1 MEVLIVEDDD
11 AMASALD
18 AAVVSAGHR
27 ATRVARGADA
37 LLAHRRFEVILL
49 DLGLPDLDGLDVLRK
64 LRQVTLCP
72 ILILTARDD
81 ERSVVLGLRSG
92 ADDYLVKPVK
102 LVELLARIEAVT
114 RRTSR
119 ATGGREQSGRQQS
132 IVLGDLDVDLDRRVA
147 ALGSRVL
154 PLTATEFDLL
164 ALLARH
170 AGSVVTREQILD
182 TLWGDAF
189 VASSRSLD
197 VHLTGLRAKLQLPGF
212 IINVRGVGYRIEAD
226 PA

>member
-1 MEVLIVEDDD
+1 MDVLIVEDDD

-18 AAVVSAGHR
+18 AAVVSAGHK
-27 ATRVARGADA
+27 ATRVSRGADA

-49 DLGLPDLDGLDVLRK
+49 DLGLPDIDGLDVLRK
-64 LRQVTLCP
+64 LRQVTPVP

-114 RRTSR
+114 RRTGR
-119 ATGGREQSGRQQS
+119 ASVEHGKKERS
-132 IVLGDLDVDLDRRVA
+132 IVLGELAIDLDRRVA
-147 ALGSRVL
+147 VLGSDVL
-154 PLTATEFDLL
+154 PLTATEFELL

-182 TLWGDAF
+182 ALWGDAF
-189 VASSRSLD
+189 LASSRSLD
-197 VHLTGLRAKLQLPGF
+197 VHLTGLRAKLLLPGF
-212 IINVRGVGYRIEAD
+212 IINVRGVGFRIEAD
-226 PA
+226 PT

>member
-1 MEVLIVEDDD
+1 MDVLIVEDDD
-11 AMASALD
+11 AMASALE
-18 AAVVSAGHR
+18 AAVVSAGH
-27 ATRVARGADA
+27 TSSRVSRGADA
-37 LLAHRRFEVILL
+37 LLEHRRFEVILL
-49 DLGLPDLDGLDVLRK
+49 DLGLPDIDGLEVLRK
-64 LRQVTLCP
+64 LRRVTPVP

-114 RRTSR
+114 RRAARSQDTR
-119 ATGGREQSGRQQS
+119 RRVIT
-132 IVLGDLDVDLDRRVA
+132 LGKLEVDLERRVA
-147 ALGSRVL
+147 VLDKEDL

-164 ALLARH
+164 ALLAGH

-182 TLWGDAF
+182 SLWGDAF
-189 VASSRSLD
+189 VASSRALD
-197 VHLTGLRAKLQLPGF
+197 VHLTGLRAKLGLPGF

>member
-18 AAVVSAGHR
+18 AAVVSAGHK

-37 LLAHRRFEVILL
+37 LLVHRRFEVILL

-64 LRQVTLCP
+64 LRQVTACP

-114 RRTSR
+114 RRT
-119 ATGGREQSGRQQS
+119 GRHGDGQHHS

-147 ALGSRVL
+147 AVGSRVL
-154 PLTATEFDLL
+154 SLTPTEFQLL
-164 ALLARH
+164 ALLVRH

-182 TLWGDAF
+182 ALWGDAF
-189 VASSRSLD
+189 LASSRSLD

-212 IINVRGVGYRIEAD
+212 IINVRGVGYRVEGN

>member
-1 MEVLIVEDDD
+1 MELLIVEDDD
-11 AMASALD
+11 AMASALA
-18 AAVVSAGHR
+18 AAVVTAGHNP
-27 ATRVARGADA
+27 ARVARGADA
-37 LLAHRRFEVILL
+37 LLGHRKFEVILL
-49 DLGLPDLDGLDVLRK
+49 DLGLPDMDGLEVLRK
-64 LRQVTLCP
+64 LRQVTPVP

-114 RRTSR
+114 RR
-119 ATGGREQSGRQQS
+119 AGRHSGARQRS
-132 IVLGDLDVDLDRRVA
+132 VVLGDLEIDLERRVA
-147 ALGSRVL
+147 ALRSQVL

-164 ALLARH
+164 ALLASH

-212 IINVRGVGYRIEAD
+212 IINVRGIGYRVEAG

>member
-1 MEVLIVEDDD
+1 MELLIVEDDD
-11 AMASALD
+11 AMASALA
-18 AAVVSAGHR
+18 AAVLTAGHNP
-27 ATRVARGADA
+27 TRVARGVDA
-37 LLAHRRFEVILL
+37 LLVDRKFGVILL
-49 DLGLPDLDGLDVLRK
+49 DLGLPDMDGLEVLRK
-64 LRQVTLCP
+64 LRQVTAVP

-114 RRTSR
+114 RR
-119 ATGGREQSGRQQS
+119 AGRYAAAPPRN
-132 IVLGDLDVDLDRRVA
+132 IVLGDLEIDLERRVA
-147 ALGSRVL
+147 ARGAEEL

-164 ALLARH
+164 ALLAGH

-182 TLWGDAF
+182 ALWGDAF
-189 VASSRSLD
+189 VASSRALD
-197 VHLTGLRAKLQLPGF
+197 VHLTGLRAKLQRPGF
-212 IINVRGVGYRIEAD
+212 IINVRGVGYRVEAD

>member
-1 MEVLIVEDDD
+1 MRVLIVEDDD
-11 AMASALD
+11 AMASALE
-18 AAVVSAGHR
+18 AAAVSAGHKAHR
-27 ATRVARGADA
+27 ASRGADA
-37 LLAHRRFEVILL
+37 LLVHREHDVILL
-49 DLGLPDLDGLDVLRK
+49 DLGLPDMDGLDLLRK
-64 LRQVTLCP
+64 LRQVTACP

-114 RRTSR
+114 RRV
-119 ATGGREQSGRQQS
+119 GRSGPQKSHS
-132 IVLGDLDVDLDRRVA
+132 IVLGELDVDLDRRVA
-147 ALGSRVL
+147 SIGTRVL

-164 ALLARH
+164 ALLARN

-182 TLWGDAF
+182 ALWGDAF
-189 VASSRSLD
+189 LASSRSLD
-197 VHLTGLRAKLQLPGF
+197 VHLTGLRSKLQMPGF
-212 IINVRGVGYRIEAD
+212 IINVRGVGYRIEAE

>member
-1 MEVLIVEDDD
+1 MRVLIVEDDD
-11 AMASALD
+11 SMASALG
-18 AAVVSAGHR
+18 AAVVSAGHQSS
-27 ATRVARGADA
+27 RVSRGSDA
-37 LLAHRRFEVILL
+37 LLVHRDFEVVLL
-49 DLGLPDLDGLDVLRK
+49 DLGLPDLDGLEVLRK
-64 LRQVTLCP
+64 LRQVSHVP

-114 RRTSR
+114 RRSAR
-119 ATGGREQSGRQQS
+119 PGAGKPHS
-132 IVLGDLDVDLDRRVA
+132 ITLGDLDVDLDRRVA
-147 ALGSRVL
+147 AVGSRVL
-154 PLTATEFDLL
+154 PLTATEFELL

-182 TLWGDAF
+182 ALWGDAF
-189 VASSRSLD
+189 LASSRSLD
-197 VHLTGLRAKLQLPGF
+197 VHLTGLRAKLKLPGF
-212 IINVRGVGYRIEAD
+212 IINVRGVGYRVEAD

>member
-1 MEVLIVEDDD
+1 MELLIVEDDD
-11 AMASALD
+11 AMAAALA
-18 AAVVSAGHR
+18 AAVATAGHN
-27 ATRVARGADA
+27 ATRVSRGSDA
-37 LLAHRRFEVILL
+37 LLSHRRFEVILL
-49 DLGLPDLDGLDVLRK
+49 DLGLPDMDGLEVLRK
-64 LRQVTLCP
+64 LRQVTHCP

-102 LVELLARIEAVT
+102 LVELLARIEAIT
-114 RRTSR
+114 RRARRS
-119 ATGGREQSGRQQS
+119 SGSMPQTV
-132 IVLGDLDVDLDRRVA
+132 VLGDLEIDFDRRTAVVGA
-147 ALGSRVL
+147 TSV

-182 TLWGDAF
+182 ALWGDAF

-197 VHLTGLRAKLQLPGF
+197 VHLTGLRAKLQKPGF
-212 IINVRGVGYRIEAD
+212 IINVRGVGYRVEAGT
-226 PA
+226 P

>member
-11 AMASALD
+11 AMAAALA
-18 AAVVSAGHR
+18 AAVESAGHR
-27 ATRVARGADA
+27 AARVSRGADA
-37 LLAHRRFEVILL
+37 LLAHRKFEVILL
-49 DLGLPDLDGLDVLRK
+49 DLGLPDMDGLDVLRK
-64 LRQVTLCP
+64 LRQVTQCP

-114 RRTSR
+114 RR
-119 ATGGREQSGRQQS
+119 AGRPGVDRPRS
-132 IVLGDLDVDLDRRVA
+132 IVLGELEVDLDRRVA
-147 ALGSRVL
+147 ALRSQVV

-182 TLWGDAF
+182 ALWGDAF

-197 VHLTGLRAKLQLPGF
+197 VHLTGLRGKLQLPGF
-212 IINVRGVGYRIEAD
+212 IINVRGVGYRVETD

>member
-1 MEVLIVEDDD
+1 MRVLIVEDDD
-11 AMASALD
+11 AMASALE
-18 AAVVSAGHR
+18 AAVVSAGHN
-27 ATRVARGADA
+27 AHRVSRGADA
-37 LLAHRRFEVILL
+37 LLVHRGHDVILL
-49 DLGLPDLDGLDVLRK
+49 DLGLPDMDGLELLRK
-64 LRQVTLCP
+64 LRQVTGCP

-114 RRTSR
+114 RRV
-119 ATGGREQSGRQQS
+119 GRSGPEKSHS
-132 IVLGDLDVDLDRRVA
+132 IVLGKLDVDLDRRVA
-147 ALGSRVL
+147 AIGARVL

-164 ALLARH
+164 ALLARN

-182 TLWGDAF
+182 ALWGDAF
-189 VASSRSLD
+189 LASSRSLD
-197 VHLTGLRAKLQLPGF
+197 VHLTGLRSKLQMPGF
-212 IINVRGVGYRIEAD
+212 IINVRGVGYRVEAE

>member
-11 AMASALD
+11 AMAAALA
-18 AAVVSAGHR
+18 AAVESAGQR
-27 ATRVARGADA
+27 ATRVSRGADA
-37 LLAHRRFEVILL
+37 LLVHRKFEVILL
-49 DLGLPDLDGLDVLRK
+49 DLGLPDMDGLDVLRK

-114 RRTSR
+114 RR
-119 ATGGREQSGRQQS
+119 AGRSVDTRQRS
-132 IVLGDLDVDLDRRVA
+132 IVLGDLEVDLDRRVA
-147 ALGSRVL
+147 VVGSQVV

-182 TLWGDAF
+182 ALWGDAF
-189 VASSRSLD
+189 LASSRSLD

-226 PA
+226 TA

>member
-11 AMASALD
+11 AMAGAL
-18 AAVVSAGHR
+18 AAGVAAAGHK
-27 ATRVARGADA
+27 ATRVSRGADA
-37 LLAHRRFEVILL
+37 LLAHRNFEVILL
-49 DLGLPDLDGLDVLRK
+49 DLGLPDMDGLDVLRK
-64 LRQVTLCP
+64 LRQVTDCP

-114 RRTSR
+114 RRAARSR
-119 ATGGREQSGRQQS
+119 GSRQRRV
-132 IVLGDLDVDLDRRVA
+132 VLGPLEVDLERRLAV
-147 ALGSRVL
+147 LGAEAV

-164 ALLARH
+164 ALLATH

-182 TLWGDAF
+182 ALWGDAF
-189 VASSRSLD
+189 IASSRSLD
-197 VHLTGLRAKLQLPGF
+197 VHLTGLRAKLGLPGF
-212 IINVRGVGYRIEAD
+212 IINVRGVGYRVEAGSG
-226 PA
+226 

>member
-1 MEVLIVEDDD
+1 MRVLIVEDDD

-18 AAVVSAGHR
+18 AAVVSAGHKPH
-27 ATRVARGADA
+27 RVSRGVDA
-37 LLAHRRFEVILL
+37 LLVHREHEVILL
-49 DLGLPDLDGLDVLRK
+49 DLGLPDMDGLELLRK
-64 LRQVTLCP
+64 LRQVTGCP

-114 RRTSR
+114 RR
-119 ATGGREQSGRQQS
+119 AGRRGAERSHS

-147 ALGSRVL
+147 AIGSRVL
-154 PLTATEFDLL
+154 ALTATEFDLL
-164 ALLARH
+164 ALLARN

-182 TLWGDAF
+182 ALWGDAF
-189 VASSRSLD
+189 LASSRALD
-197 VHLTGLRAKLQLPGF
+197 VHLTGLRSKLQMPGF

-226 PA
+226 QT